1 MNEKRYLGELPYHG
15 GRIVEMYFKEDKKKF
30 EITKKLKI
38 TYGTIN
44 YWLKQVK
51 DGKVIPDYKDNNG
64 KEK

>member
-1 MNEKRYLGELPYHG
+1 
-15 GRIVEMYFKEDKKKF
+15 MYFKEDKKKF
-30 EITKKLKI
+30 EITKKLRI